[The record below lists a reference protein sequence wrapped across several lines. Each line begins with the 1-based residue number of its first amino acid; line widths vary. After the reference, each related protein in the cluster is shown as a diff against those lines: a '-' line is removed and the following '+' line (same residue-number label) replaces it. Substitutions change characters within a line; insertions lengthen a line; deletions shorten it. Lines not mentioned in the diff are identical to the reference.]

1 MGKEKNVL
9 GKRNASSVSLN
20 FILEESSVKKEEEEK

>member
-9 GKRNASSVSLN
+9 GKRNAALVSLD
-20 FILEESSVKKEEEEK
+20 FILEELSVKKEEEDK